1 MLYIDRCMFY
11 YLLKDSRVGLVSVRQ
26 KFDVCSVGKQVR
38 VSDLTYNY
46 RFLFLSIGIRDLL
59 RFDK

>member
-11 YLLKDSRVGLVSVRQ
+11 YLLKDSRVGLVSVKQ
-26 KFDVCSVGKQVR
+26 KFDCTEGKQGR

>member
-1 MLYIDRCMFY
+1 MFY
-11 YLLKDSRVGLVSVRQ
+11 YLLKDSRVGLVSVKQ
-26 KFDVCSVGKQVR
+26 KFDCTEGKQGR